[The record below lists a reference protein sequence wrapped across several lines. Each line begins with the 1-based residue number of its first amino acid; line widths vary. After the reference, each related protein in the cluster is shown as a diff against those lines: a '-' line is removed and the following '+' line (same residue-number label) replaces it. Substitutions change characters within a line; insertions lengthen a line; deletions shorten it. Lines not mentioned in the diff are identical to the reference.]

1 MTAYLVTTTTTIKQ
15 SVLRCDVGARFK
27 NANQILL
34 KQRYYETYY

>member
-1 MTAYLVTTTTTIKQ
+1 MTAYLVTATTTIND
-15 SVLRCDVGARFK
+15 VPRCDFGARFK